1 MPYIL
6 LGYLTLHPKAVKP
19 NTTTGTMYIEDNST
33 AIVCEVINPLKHCLD
48 KLMLIPEW
56 NYVPRCSL
64 SSAKLSSRA
73 KGK

>member
-33 AIVCEVINPLKHCLD
+33 AIVCEVVVQLCA
-48 KLMLIPEW
+48 M
-56 NYVPRCSL
+56 S
-64 SSAKLSSRA
+64 
-73 KGK
+73 

>member
-33 AIVCEVINPLKHCLD
+33 AIVCEVVVQLCATYQIKEEHISN
-48 KLMLIPEW
+48 
-56 NYVPRCSL
+56 VPAVDR
-64 SSAKLSSRA
+64 
-73 KGK
+73 